1 MYMKKNILS
10 FGIIILFGTY
20 VLFVRFQ
27 DISKSL
33 FGGSYPTTGLINK
46 NTKTIVSVTNSPVD
60 LTSTEPNVA
69 PTNAPRKVQKTICV
83 YIPTPYGGE
92 DDDEEG
98 GGHYKCTTTTVDQVT
113 KPATPTTSPTI
124 NNTSM
129 MGRPRT
135 MGSPMMNRIWNDGT
149 YTGDLVDAY
158 YGNVQ
163 VSATISGDKIT
174 NIAFLD
180 YPQDRSTSL
189 QKSNYA
195 MPILKREAISA
206 QSANVDTVSG
216 VTYTSEAFIKS
227 LSSALAQ
234 AKI

>member
-46 NTKTIVSVTNSPVD
+46 NTKTIVSVTNSPID
-60 LTSTEPNVA
+60 LTSTEPNLT
-69 PTNAPRKVQKTICV
+69 PTDAPRKVQKTTCV
-83 YIPTPYGGE
+83 YVPTPYEGE
-92 DDDEEG
+92 DEEG
-98 GGHYKCTTTTVDQVT
+98 GGHYKCTTTAIDQAT
-113 KPATPTTSPTI
+113 KPAIPTTSPTT

-129 MGRPRT
+129 MGRPKT

-163 VSATISGDKIT
+163 VSATISMGKLSSIS
-174 NIAFLD
+174 FLD
-180 YPQDRSTSL
+180 YPQDRNTSL